1 MQNFQTKLHSGVEK
15 RAEGQD
21 YGDANG
27 LRSFPSVSLGENMKF
42 NFVHNWQRQI
52 SWQNHNYIIDNI
64 FQTPSISPF
73 YYLPLL
79 KNAYS
84 CLQNGILNIIV
95 EKYAEICFHFPAF
108 YYGGGFST
116 LSSM

>member
-1 MQNFQTKLHSGVEK
+1 LRLFVNAKLSNKIAQRSREKSRDRIMVMQTVYAPFLS
-15 RAEGQD
+15 
-21 YGDANG
+21 
-27 LRSFPSVSLGENMKF
+27 
-42 NFVHNWQRQI
+42 
-52 SWQNHNYIIDNI
+52 
-64 FQTPSISPF
+64 SISPF

-79 KNAYS
+79 KNACS